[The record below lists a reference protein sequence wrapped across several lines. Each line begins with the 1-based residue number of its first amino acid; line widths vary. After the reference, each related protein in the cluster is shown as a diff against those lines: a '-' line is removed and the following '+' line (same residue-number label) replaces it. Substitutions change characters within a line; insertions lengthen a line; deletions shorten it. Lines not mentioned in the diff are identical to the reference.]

1 MQSLEIEIIIIYAHT
16 RIRQSSVRLSIH
28 CGRTENDSQ
37 KETVSHGLTYGLR
50 QDWRPESESVRKE
63 SQPHTRIVLPVLLR
77 KEG

>member
-1 MQSLEIEIIIIYAHT
+1 MQSLEINIIIIYAHT
-16 RIRQSSVRLSIH
+16 RIRQFVQLSIH

>member
-1 MQSLEIEIIIIYAHT
+1 MQSLEIDIIIIYAHT
-16 RIRQSSVRLSIH
+16 RIRQSSVRLD

-37 KETVSHGLTYGLR
+37 KETVSHGLTHGLR

>member
-1 MQSLEIEIIIIYAHT
+1 MQSLEIDIIIIYAHT
-16 RIRQSSVRLSIH
+16 RIRSFVRLSIH